1 MARINKNINYNGLN
15 TKGRT
20 RHKSQRTCTFINEDG
35 HRCARVFV
43 GYTTKHTRCSEHSP
57 DGVDKTSNQRNI
69 YSMNA
74 KSDDMRTFILEL
86 MDKDAAGLLRG
97 GDGITTI
104 KETIKGLETEISEL
118 KTIISAVNDENKLLR
133 ESSGAD
139 EIAGLKKQV
148 ESFRKTSLANSE
160 RIVNLNTNVSAITN
174 KWGL

>member
-1 MARINKNINYNGLN
+1 
-15 TKGRT
+15 
-20 RHKSQRTCTFINEDG
+20 
-35 HRCARVFV
+35 
-43 GYTTKHTRCSEHSP
+43 
-57 DGVDKTSNQRNI
+57 
-69 YSMNA
+69 MNA

-133 ESSGAD
+133 KSSGAD
-139 EIAGLKKQV
+139 EIAELKKQV
-148 ESFRKTSLANSE
+148 ESFRKTSLTNSE
-160 RIVNLNTNVSAITN
+160 RIMNLNTNVSAITD